1 MRLGANLLLKDGK
14 VWQSYGWD
22 LLRPLGSLQ
31 VAVDSLDEYHCDEI
45 SIIRPIRKID
55 SEESLDADINA
66 LNKLKTSTPISFG
79 GGLRALNQLNRIND
93 IPIERL
99 IFSSA
104 FIEKNKKLL
113 DQALN
118 KFGRQAI
125 QCLLPFVEKDGK
137 YFIYFPKKEKYID
150 LSMFDFEFIDAN
162 ANEIILYDCRNEGS
176 NSIFDLKFIE
186 NIPICHRR
194 LIISGGS
201 LPLLLSGF
209 KNLEFASILVENKVL
224 HKEYSVREMKKIYGM

>member
-1 MRLGANLLLKDGK
+1 MRLGANLLLKDGR
-14 VWQSYGWD
+14 VWQSYGWNF
-22 LLRPLGSLQ
+22 LRPLGSLQ

-55 SEESLDADINA
+55 SKESLDIDINA

-79 GGLRALNQLNRIND
+79 GGLRSLNQLNRIND

-118 KFGRQAI
+118 RFGRQAI

-137 YFIYFPKKEKYID
+137 YFIYFPKKKKYID

-186 NIPICHRR
+186 NIPICHSR

-209 KNLEFASILVENKVL
+209 
-224 HKEYSVREMKKIYGM
+224 